1 MTLQIGQQI
10 ITTDIL
16 LNISRS
22 KDNQSIKLDQ
32 LIEYNVR
39 NIFLRESFRN
49 EGEVLVPD
57 LSLFLKK
64 LYVR

>member
-49 EGEVLVPD
+49 EAEVLVPD